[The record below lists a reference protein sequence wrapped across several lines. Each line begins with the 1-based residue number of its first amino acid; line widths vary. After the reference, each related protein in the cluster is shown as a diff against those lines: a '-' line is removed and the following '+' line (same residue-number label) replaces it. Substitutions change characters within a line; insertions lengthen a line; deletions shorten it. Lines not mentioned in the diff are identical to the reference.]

1 MWTNSQEMIL
11 GNDFDLNAIP
21 PIELGTAKF
30 QTEMNP
36 MNSSAS
42 MPEYG
47 QDPYALQNEQFHD
60 PSVQGPFDGLFFHD
74 MSGHGY

>member
-1 MWTNSQEMIL
+1 MWANSQEMML

-21 PIELGTAKF
+21 PIELGTTKF
-30 QTEMNP
+30 QDEMNP
-36 MNSSAS
+36 LDTSAP

-60 PSVQGPFDGLFFHD
+60 PSVQGSFDGLFFNNL
-74 MSGHGY
+74 SGQGY